1 MVTIEALQT
10 LLTFV
15 TLISVLVGVF
25 YHIMTLRNTRKNQEF
40 QLETRQM
47 NSYLTFLSKPELIM
61 AFNDVVYI
69 HKWKDYNE
77 WLEKYSAFANPE
89 EFNKLWLVLDFLNG
103 MGVLVRKG
111 LIDMEI
117 IAEQWAGGVI
127 EAWVRLQPI
136 ILEWRNLGEDYFV
149 NSFEYLYEESKKILP
164 NYVLWREHPHL
175 QENSRS

>member
-1 MVTIEALQT
+1 
-10 LLTFV
+10 
-15 TLISVLVGVF
+15 
-25 YHIMTLRNTRKNQEF
+25 
-40 QLETRQM
+40 
-47 NSYLTFLSKPELIM
+47 M

-89 EFNKLWLVLDFLNG
+89 EFKKLWLVLDFLNG